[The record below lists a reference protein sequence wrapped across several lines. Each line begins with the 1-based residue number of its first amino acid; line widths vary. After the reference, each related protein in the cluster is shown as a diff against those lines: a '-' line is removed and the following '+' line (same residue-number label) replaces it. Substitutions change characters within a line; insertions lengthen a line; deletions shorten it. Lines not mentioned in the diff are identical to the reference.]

1 MTALGKLFRTTAF
14 KLSLA
19 FLVLSAIG
27 AGVVLSVVAW
37 QVQALV
43 DEETTSTID
52 AEAAG
57 LAEQYAQGGIRQLGV
72 IIEAR
77 SHEPGSS
84 LYLLT
89 DFSGQPLAGNVAR
102 LPQGV
107 LDRPG
112 FVETPYETVDE
123 TSADRR
129 ALAKIFL
136 LQGGFRLLVGHDL
149 RDRARISA
157 VMVHALAISLI
168 FLTALGALGG
178 LVVARRVLHRIDAM
192 SKSAQAIMAGDM
204 TERLAVIGSGDELD
218 RLALNLNEMLGRID
232 ELMAGLREVSDNIA
246 HDLRT
251 PLTRLRNHAEAALRL
266 EGDKSDYRAAL
277 ERTIEES
284 DGLIKVFNALLMI
297 ARAEAGTERAGMSEF
312 DVGLAARGIAELY
325 EPVAEE
331 AGVALQV
338 DVEPGLK
345 ITGNRELV
353 GQTIANLLDNALKYG
368 APSPPQ
374 CSPSLPG
381 LASDGRAPSDKSD
394 TALLSQTDVTLS
406 VRRVGAEIEIAIA
419 DHGPGIAAADRSRV
433 LGRFVRLEGARS
445 RPGSGLGLSLAA
457 AVARMHGGA
466 MRLEDNAPGLR
477 VILALPG
484 HPAALAEPAPPRLE
498 APR

>member
-1 MTALGKLFRTTAF
+1 VTALGKLFRTTAF

-27 AGVVLSVVAW
+27 AGLVLSAVAW

-43 DEETTSTID
+43 DEETATTIE

-57 LAEQYAQGGIRQLGV
+57 LSEQYQQGGIRRLGAV
-72 IIEAR
+72 IEAR
-77 SHEPGSS
+77 SREPGSS

-107 LDRPG
+107 LDRAG
-112 FVETPYETVDE
+112 LVETAYETVDQ
-123 TSADRR
+123 TAPDRS

-136 LQGGFRLLVGHDL
+136 LPGGFRLLVGHDL
-149 RDRARISA
+149 RDRARISG
-157 VMVHALAISLI
+157 VMVRALAISLI
-168 FLTALGALGG
+168 FLTALGGIGG
-178 LVVARRVLHRIDAM
+178 LFVARRVLRRIDAM
-192 SKSAQAIMAGDM
+192 GKSAQAIMAGDM
-204 TERLAVIGSGDELD
+204 NERLPVAGSGDELD
-218 RLALNLNEMLGRID
+218 RLALNLNEMLARID
-232 ELMAGLREVSDNIA
+232 ELMAGMREVSDNIA

-284 DGLIKVFNALLMI
+284 EGLIKIFNALLMI
-297 ARAEAGTERAGMSEF
+297 ARAEAGTDRAGMSEF
-312 DVGLAARGIAELY
+312 DVGQAARAIAELY

-331 AGVALQV
+331 AGVGLRV
-338 DVEPGLK
+338 DVEPGLRL
-345 ITGNRELV
+345 IGSRELI

-368 APSPPQ
+368 APTLALPAPALALAANGEQDAKVEEEPP
-374 CSPSLPG
+374 SG
-381 LASDGRAPSDKSD
+381 A
-394 TALLSQTDVTLS
+394 DVALS
-406 VRRVGAEIEIAIA
+406 VSGVGDAVVIAIA
-419 DHGPGIAAADRSRV
+419 DHGPGIASADRTRV

-466 MRLEDNAPGLR
+466 VRLEDNSPGLR
-477 VILALPG
+477 VVLTLPG
-484 HPAALAEPAPPRLE
+484 GLPARPEAVIPKPDAPL
-498 APR
+498 

>member
-1 MTALGKLFRTTAF
+1 VTALGKLFRTTAF
-14 KLSLA
+14 KLSLV

-27 AGVVLSVVAW
+27 AGLVLSVVAW

-43 DEETTSTID
+43 DEETARTIE

-57 LAEQYAQGGIRQLGV
+57 LSEQYAQGGIRQLGIV
-72 IIEAR
+72 IEAR
-77 SHEPGSS
+77 SREPGSS

-112 FVETPYETVDE
+112 LVETLYETADQA
-123 TSADRR
+123 SSDRR

-136 LQGGFRLLVGHDL
+136 LPGGFRLLVGHDL
-149 RDRARISA
+149 RDRARIGS
-157 VMVHALAISLI
+157 VMVRALAISLI

-178 LVVARRVLHRIDAM
+178 LFVARRVLRRIDAM
-192 SKSAQAIMAGDM
+192 SRSAQAIMAGDM
-204 TERLAVIGSGDELD
+204 SQRLAVIGSGDELD

-266 EGDKSDYRAAL
+266 EGDKADYRAAL

-297 ARAEAGTERAGMSEF
+297 ARAEAGAERAGMSEF
-312 DVGLAARGIAELY
+312 DVGLAAKGIAELY

-331 AGVALQV
+331 AGVALRIEA
-338 DVEPGLK
+338 EPGLK
-345 ITGNRELV
+345 ILGSRELI
-353 GQTIANLLDNALKYG
+353 GQTIANLLDNSLKYG
-368 APSPPQ
+368 APSSSQ
-374 CSPSLPG
+374 ALPV
-381 LASDGRAPSDKSD
+381 LAGSSAGSVVLDERPEPRSEVG
-394 TALLSQTDVTLS
+394 LS
-406 VRRVGAEIEIAIA
+406 VRRVGGAIEVAIA
-419 DHGPGIAAADRSRV
+419 DHGKGIAESDRTRA

-457 AVARMHGGA
+457 AVVHMHGGSL
-466 MRLEDNAPGLR
+466 RLEDNAPGLR
-477 VILALPG
+477 VILALPAR
-484 HPAALAEPAPPRLE
+484 HAALPAPAAPKQEPQR
-498 APR
+498 

>member
-14 KLSLA
+14 QLSLA

-27 AGVVLSVVAW
+27 AGLVLGAVAW

-43 DEETTSTID
+43 DEEMARTIE

-72 IIEAR
+72 VIEQR
-77 SHEPGSS
+77 SREPGSS

-89 DFSGQPLAGNVAR
+89 NFSGEPLAGNVAR

-112 FVETPYETVDE
+112 LVETPYETA
-123 TSADRR
+123 SQASSDRR
-129 ALAKIFL
+129 ALAKIFVL
-136 LQGGFRLLVGHDL
+136 PGGFRLLVGHDL
-149 RDRARISA
+149 RDRARIGA
-157 VMVHALAISLI
+157 VMFRALAVSLI
-168 FLTALGALGG
+168 FLTALGGVGG
-178 LVVARRVLHRIDAM
+178 LFVARRVLRRIDAM
-192 SKSAQAIMAGDM
+192 SKSARAIMAGDM
-204 TERLAVIGSGDELD
+204 SERLAVTGSGDELD
-218 RLALNLNEMLGRID
+218 RLARNLNEMLGRID

-251 PLTRLRNHAEAALRL
+251 PLTRLRNHAEAALRFD
-266 EGDKSDYRAAL
+266 GGKADYRAAL

-284 DGLIKVFNALLMI
+284 DGLIRVFDALLMI
-297 ARAEAGTERAGMSEF
+297 ARAEAGADRAGMSEF
-312 DVGLAARGIAELY
+312 DVALAARGIAELY

-331 AGVALQV
+331 AGAALNLT
-338 DVEPGLK
+338 VEPGAVVN
-345 ITGNRELV
+345 GNRELI

-368 APSPPQ
+368 APAREPA
-374 CSPSLPG
+374 LA
-381 LASDGRAPSDKSD
+381 LASPQGGDGRDGGAAPSPG
-394 TALLSQTDVTLS
+394 AVNLG
-406 VRRVGAEIEIAIA
+406 VRRVGERVEVSVA
-419 DHGPGIAAADRSRV
+419 DHGPGIAAADRARV

-457 AVARMHGGA
+457 AVARLHGGA
-466 MRLEDNAPGLR
+466 VRLEDNAPGLR
-477 VILALPG
+477 VVLALPAR
-484 HPAALAEPAPPRLE
+484 PLALAEPGPPRLE

>member
-1 MTALGKLFRTTAF
+1 VTALGKLFRTTAF

-27 AGVVLSVVAW
+27 AGLVLSVVAW

-43 DEETTSTID
+43 DEEIGRTIE

-57 LAEQYAQGGIRQLGV
+57 LAEQYNQGGIRQLGV
-72 IIEAR
+72 VIDAR
-77 SHEPGSS
+77 SREPGSS

-89 DFSGQPLAGNVAR
+89 DFAGQPLAGNVAR

-112 FVETPYETVDE
+112 FVETPYETVGE
-123 TSADRR
+123 TITDRR

-136 LQGGFRLLVGHDL
+136 LPSGFRLMVGHDL
-149 RDRARISA
+149 RDRARIGG

-168 FLTALGALGG
+168 FLAALGALGG
-178 LVVARRVLHRIDAM
+178 LFVARRVLYRIDAM

-204 TERLAVIGSGDELD
+204 SQRLAVTGSGDELD

-266 EGDKSDYRAAL
+266 EGDKSDYRVAL

-312 DVGLAARGIAELY
+312 DLGQAVRGIADLY
-325 EPVAEE
+325 EPVADE
-331 AGVALQV
+331 AGVALHV

-345 ITGNRELV
+345 ITGNRELI

-368 APSPPQ
+368 APSP
-374 CSPSLPG
+374 SRALLPVSSSG
-381 LASDGRAPSDKSD
+381 VAEKSEASDMPTTPPAE
-394 TALLSQTDVTLS
+394 VTLS
-406 VRRVGAEIEIAIA
+406 VRRVGGEIEVAIA
-419 DHGPGIAAADRSRV
+419 DRGPGIAAADRLRV

-466 MRLEDNAPGLR
+466 VRLEDNGPGLR
-477 VILALPG
+477 VVLALPRR
-484 HPAALAEPAPPRLE
+484 PAALAEPAVPRLE
-498 APR
+498 PPR

>member
-1 MTALGKLFRTTAF
+1 VTALGKLFRTTAF

-27 AGVVLSVVAW
+27 AGLVLSVVAW

-43 DEETTSTID
+43 DVEIGRTIE

-57 LAEQYAQGGIRQLGV
+57 LAEQYGQGGIRRLGIV
-72 IIEAR
+72 IDAR
-77 SHEPGSS
+77 SREPGSS

-89 DFSGQPLAGNVAR
+89 DFAGQSLAGNVAR

-112 FVETPYETVDE
+112 FVETPYETVGE
-123 TSADRR
+123 KTEDRR
-129 ALAKIFL
+129 ALAKVFL
-136 LQGGFRLLVGHDL
+136 LPSGFRLLVGHDL
-149 RDRARISA
+149 RDRARIGA
-157 VMVHALAISLI
+157 VMVRALEISLI
-168 FLTALGALGG
+168 FLAALGALGG
-178 LVVARRVLHRIDAM
+178 LFVARRVLHRMDAM
-192 SKSAQAIMAGDM
+192 SKAAQAIMAGDM
-204 TERLAVIGSGDELD
+204 SQRLAVTGSGDELD

-232 ELMAGLREVSDNIA
+232 ELMAGLREVSDYIA

-266 EGDKSDYRAAL
+266 EGDKADYRAAL

-312 DVGLAARGIAELY
+312 DIGQAARGIAELY

-331 AGVALQV
+331 AGVALR
-338 DVEPGLK
+338 VEVAPGLRVM
-345 ITGNRELV
+345 GNRELI
-353 GQTIANLLDNALKYG
+353 GQTIANLLDNAVKYG
-368 APSPPQ
+368 APAAPQ
-374 CSPSLPG
+374 PQVLLPV
-381 LASDGRAPSDKSD
+381 SSSEAPEQSD
-394 TALLSQTDVTLS
+394 TADAAPPPPADVTLV
-406 VRRVGAEIEIAIA
+406 VRRVGDQIEIAVA
-419 DHGPGIAAADRSRV
+419 DRGPGIAAADRLRV

-466 MRLEDNAPGLR
+466 VRLEDNAPGLR
-477 VILALPG
+477 VVLALPG
-484 HPAALAEPAPPRLE
+484 LPAVLAGPAMARLE
-498 APR
+498 PPQ

>member
-27 AGVVLSVVAW
+27 AGLVLSVVAW
-37 QVQALV
+37 QVQELV
-43 DEETTSTID
+43 DQETASTID

-57 LAEQYAQGGIRQLGV
+57 LSEQYAQGGIRQLG
-72 IIEAR
+72 IIIDGR
-77 SHEPGSS
+77 SREPGSS
-84 LYLLT
+84 VYLLT
-89 DFSGQPLAGNVAR
+89 NFAGQPLAGNVAR

-112 FVETPYETVDE
+112 FVETPYETVDQP
-123 TSADRR
+123 TADRR

-136 LQGGFRLLVGHDL
+136 LPGGFRLLVGHDL
-149 RDRARISA
+149 RDRARIGA
-157 VMVHALAISLI
+157 VMVRALATSLI
-168 FLTALGALGG
+168 FLTALGGLGG
-178 LVVARRVLHRIDAM
+178 LFVARRVLHRIDAM
-192 SKSAQAIMAGDM
+192 STSARAIMAGDM
-204 TERLAVIGSGDELD
+204 SQRLAVIGSGDELD

-251 PLTRLRNHAEAALRL
+251 PLTRLRNHAEAALRR

-312 DVGLAARGIAELY
+312 DIGQAARGIAELY
-325 EPVAEE
+325 EPFAEE
-331 AGVALQV
+331 AGVALRI
-338 DVEPGLK
+338 DVEPGL
-345 ITGNRELV
+345 TVVGNRELI

-368 APSPPQ
+368 APALPHAL
-374 CSPSLPG
+374 PSLPG
-381 LASDGRAPSDKSD
+381 PASEVGEGPSRPDAAPASP
-394 TALLSQTDVTLS
+394 TDVTLS
-406 VRRVGAEIEIAIA
+406 VHRVGAEVELAVA
-419 DHGPGIAAADRSRV
+419 DHGPGIAAADRTRV

-466 MRLEDNAPGLR
+466 VRLEDNAPGLR
-477 VILALPG
+477 FILALPVR
-484 HPAALAEPAPPRLE
+484 PRALPEPAMARLEPPR
-498 APR
+498 